1 MQNQTLN
8 SQWTKDISKVS
19 LFKPPTQNTVSEQR
33 HICSWIQEWAD
44 LILFCSALPTPNKQ
58 KAEKDSQTCDSP
70 RLSMI
75 VNMNQISWICVW
87 RICERLIRHKNHN
100 IKSSTI
106 ELIEEQQESNMHIIL
121 NVMNLMK
128 KKSAIQQLAKDN
140 GERQKNMNF

>member
-1 MQNQTLN
+1 MN
-8 SQWTKDISKVS
+8 SRWTKDISKVS
-19 LFKPPTQNTVSEQR
+19 LSKPPTQNAISEQR
-33 HICSWIQEWAD
+33 HICAWIQEWAD
-44 LILFCSALPTPNKQ
+44 LILFCSALPPPNKQ
-58 KAEKDSQTCDSP
+58 EAEKDSQTCDSP

-75 VNMNQISWICVW
+75 VNLNQISWICVW
-87 RICERLIRHKNHN
+87 RICERLIWHKNHN
-100 IKSSTI
+100 IKSFTI